1 MIKRETKYIIRRIII
16 SVGVILLLSFIRS
29 CKVYAEEILTCGY
42 NLKLNGNNVSM
53 TNTSYLSA
61 NTNRQIRVGSLLSN
75 ANGITYYSGMKFYTD
90 IIVVFNGDMQNY
102 TSTHNGITYSFT
114 NLGYIGNVQGFSQN
128 DGIWLIRLIWEATNY
143 QDGGNGDLMYQT
155 FWNSNY
161 IQDTGGSK
169 SWGVAMRVIGENC
182 GLASNMN
189 INPQQY
195 GEIINQL
202 KQVNSK
208 LSDIQTKLST
218 IITYINTTNS
228 KLDTVNDK
236 LELVR
241 WGIYDVNGSLTT
253 IDNDINGLNGN
264 VTYQAQQ
271 TRLKLDDLITA
282 INNGNLS
289 IINAQQQ
296 TTTAINDM
304 NDTIKNDNI
313 DSPNNSISQMEQNL
327 PTNSVI
333 SDLLT
338 LPIRMFQNIVN
349 AVNGSC
355 SPFSLGA
362 LFGTNLVLPCI
373 NIQNYLGSA
382 LWSSIDVIFCG
393 IFVLSM
399 RKKFVEIFEN
409 ITSLKNGGNE
419 LE

>member
-1 MIKRETKYIIRRIII
+1 MIKRETKYIIRRILIG
-16 SVGVILLLSFIRS
+16 VGIALILAYINA
-29 CKVYAEEILTCGY
+29 CEVKAENILTCGY
-42 NLKLNGNNVSM
+42 NLKLNGNNVNM
-53 TNTSYLSA
+53 TSTTYLSA

-75 ANGITYYSGMKFYTD
+75 ANGITFYNGMKFYTD
-90 IIVVFNGDMQNY
+90 IIVVFNGDMTNY

-114 NLGYIGNVQGFSQN
+114 NLGYVGNVQGFSEG

-143 QDGGNGDLMYQT
+143 QDAGNGDLMYQT
-155 FWNSNY
+155 FWNNNY

-169 SWGVAMRVIGENC
+169 SWGVAMRVVGENC

-195 GEIINQL
+195 GQIINQL
-202 KQVNSK
+202 KQENTK
-208 LSDIQTKLST
+208 LADIQTKLAT
-218 IITYINTTNS
+218 IINFINTTNG
-228 KLDTVNDK
+228 KLDTIHND
-236 LELVR
+236 LYVVYN
-241 WGIYDVNGSLTT
+241 GISSSLTS
-253 IDNDINGLNGN
+253 IDGDINGMSGN
-264 VTYQAQQ
+264 ITYQGQQ
-271 TRLKLDDLITA
+271 NRLKLDDLISA
-282 INNGNLS
+282 INSGNLQ
-289 IINAQQQ
+289 IINAQEQ
-296 TTTAINDM
+296 TTNAVNDM
-304 NDTIKNDNI
+304 NDTIKDDNI

-338 LPIRMFQNIVN
+338 LPIRMFQNILN
-349 AVNGSC
+349 AVNGTC
-355 SPFSLGA
+355 SPFSLGS

-382 LWSSIDVIFCG
+382 LWGAIDVIFCG
-393 IFVLSM
+393 IFILSM